1 MEKMTNLKAVA
12 YVLENC
18 ELPADVA
25 EKMEKIKASFE
36 KKSTGERKPTPTQ
49 VTNAILKVAILSY
62 MEEQPERLFSISELI
77 KEVPE
82 LEGLS
87 TQKVS
92 PMISALVKEF
102 KVVRIEEKRKA
113 YFKIA

>member
-1 MEKMTNLKAVA
+1 
-12 YVLENC
+12 
-18 ELPADVA
+18 
-25 EKMEKIKASFE
+25 
-36 KKSTGERKPTPTQ
+36 
-49 VTNAILKVAILSY
+49 
-62 MEEQPERLFSISELI
+62 
-77 KEVPE
+77 VPE

>member
-18 ELPADVA
+18 TLPADVR
-25 EKMEKIKASFE
+25 EKMEKIQASFE
-36 KKSTGERKPTPTQ
+36 KKASGERKPTATQ
-49 VTNAILKVAILSY
+49 VANEGLKMVILSY
-62 MEEQPERLFSISELI
+62 MEENANRLFTVTELI

-82 LEGLS
+82 LAELS
-87 TQKVS
+87 NQKVS
-92 PMISALVKEF
+92 ALMTQLKDTGKVS
-102 KVVRIEEKRKA
+102 KVVEKRKA